1 MAISASQVTTSA
13 TLEQFRVQF
22 NNLQTDVSGL
32 ESGTIS
38 YSTLS
43 ATSISVSELSVTSSL
58 SSNSFILE
66 GDTDDDYETTLKA
79 TDPTADRTVSLPNAT
94 TTLVGTDTT
103 DTLTN
108 KTLTSPTINTSIV
121 PASSGGA
128 AIGSASAEWGD
139 IYIADDKYIQFGSDQ
154 NVIVGY
160 DEDGNDSLEFKANIE
175 GAALG
180 LTFSADQADDN
191 ADTWKLNFAD
201 GGDVTW
207 QSYTIGSFATKLT
220 LDASGNV
227 TVAGDLTVSGD
238 DLYMGTNTDTYMLVA
253 DGTNYNP
260 VAISGDISIANN
272 GAVTIANTA
281 IESGMLNANIISGQT
296 EITSID
302 QTNDDI
308 LVLDATDSA
317 LKKVA
322 VTNLGF
328 TTDDPTALAIALG

>member
-43 ATSISVSELSVTSSL
+43 ATSISVSELTVTSSL
-58 SSNSFILE
+58 SSSSFILE

-128 AIGSASAEWGD
+128 AIGSTSAEWGD
-139 IYIADDKYIQFGSDQ
+139 IYIADDKYVQFGSDQ
-154 NVIVGY
+154 NILMGY
-160 DEDGNDSLEFKANIE
+160 DEDGNDSLEIKALT
-175 GAALG
+175 GTALAIT
-180 LTFSADQADDN
+180 LSADAAEDN
-191 ADTWKLNFAD
+191 ADTWKLNIAD
-201 GGDVTW
+201 GGDITW
-207 QSYTIGSFATKLT
+207 QSYTSGSFATKLT

-302 QTNDDI
+302 TTNDDL
-308 LVLDATDSA
+308 LVLDATDGA

>member
-43 ATSISVSELSVTSSL
+43 ATSISVSELTVTSSL

-128 AIGSASAEWGD
+128 AIGSTSAEWGD
-139 IYIADDKYIQFGSDQ
+139 IYIADDKYVQFGSDQ
-154 NVIVGY
+154 NILMGY
-160 DEDGNDSLEFKANIE
+160 DEDGNDSLEIKALT
-175 GAALG
+175 GTALAIT
-180 LTFSADQADDN
+180 LSADAAEDN
-191 ADTWKLNFAD
+191 ADTWKLNIAD
-201 GGDVTW
+201 GGDITW
-207 QSYTIGSFATKLT
+207 QSYTSGSFATKLT

-302 QTNDDI
+302 TTNDDL
-308 LVLDATDSA
+308 LVLDATDGA

>member
-1 MAISASQVTTSA
+1 M
-13 TLEQFRVQF
+13 
-22 NNLQTDVSGL
+22 
-32 ESGTIS
+32 
-38 YSTLS
+38 
-43 ATSISVSELSVTSSL
+43 
-58 SSNSFILE
+58 
-66 GDTDDDYETTLKA
+66 K
-79 TDPTADRTVSLPNAT
+79 
-94 TTLVGTDTT
+94 
-103 DTLTN
+103 
-108 KTLTSPTINTSIV
+108 PTIYISKRCEYCIELLKILSNRPDIRGNFSII
-121 PASSGGA
+121 S
-128 AIGSASAEWGD
+128 I
-139 IYIADDKYIQFGSDQ
+139 
-154 NVIVGY
+154 
-160 DEDGNDSLEFKANIE
+160 
-175 GAALG
+175 
-180 LTFSADQADDN
+180 DDN
-191 ADTWKLNFAD
+191 PFPNYVKA
-201 GGDVTW
+201 VPCM
-207 QSYTIGSFATKLT
+207 
-220 LDASGNV
+220 
-227 TVAGDLTVSGD
+227 VSGD